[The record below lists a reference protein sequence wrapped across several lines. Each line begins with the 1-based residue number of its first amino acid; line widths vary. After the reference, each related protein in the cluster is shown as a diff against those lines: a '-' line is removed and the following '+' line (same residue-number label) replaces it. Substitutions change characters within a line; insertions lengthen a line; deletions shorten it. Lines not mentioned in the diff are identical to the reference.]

1 MILSET
7 FRSLK
12 SSHFTISLYNVTY
25 LHFVFYVDAFY
36 LLYLV
41 RVVHYWQ
48 FIAKIW
54 VSLAPPGYWMDYL
67 YLEFVY
73 GATY

>member
-1 MILSET
+1 M
-7 FRSLK
+7 
-12 SSHFTISLYNVTY
+12 Y
-25 LHFVFYVDAFY
+25 LRLVFYVDAFY

-48 FIAKIW
+48 FITKIW
-54 VSLAPPGYWMDYL
+54 VSLAHQGYWMAYL
-67 YLEFVY
+67 YLEFFY

>member
-1 MILSET
+1 M
-7 FRSLK
+7 
-12 SSHFTISLYNVTY
+12 Y
-25 LHFVFYVDAFY
+25 LRLVFYVDAFY